1 MTLYNL
7 ASLLRLHAS
16 FMQLKGEYLYR
27 VNDAFAAHIAREF
40 LLGFVST
47 TKVESLITSFLL
59 PVRPD
64 QPKTRN
70 MRVKRPVSFLAGNY
84 EKDRFYRMAEGL
96 EDVKEGG
103 ARCFKCYAL
112 RLRETAQ
119 MAKKAGY
126 DYFTTTLSIS
136 PMKNAAKLNEIGLAA
151 QKEFGVKYLQSDFK
165 KKNGYKRSIEL
176 SKEYGLYRQD
186 YCGCEFSQRS
196 STQ

>member
-1 MTLYNL
+1 MNL
-7 ASLLRLHAS
+7 
-16 FMQLKGEYLYR
+16 
-27 VNDAFAAHIAREF
+27 
-40 LLGFVST
+40 
-47 TKVESLITSFLL
+47 
-59 PVRPD
+59 
-64 QPKTRN
+64 
-70 MRVKRPVSFLAGNY
+70 KRPVSFSGGEIMRRIA
-84 EKDRFYRMAEGL
+84 FYRMAEGL

-165 KKNGYKRSIEL
+165 KKTDTNDPL
-176 SKEYGLYRQD
+176 SYPKNMDCIGRITAVVSFHKEAVHNRAETVHSFLWTYNTFNVLN
-186 YCGCEFSQRS
+186 
-196 STQ
+196 

>member
-1 MTLYNL
+1 MQDIFARMTLYNL

-70 MRVKRPVSFLAGNY
+70 MREASGQFSVQGNLMLLFISFS
-84 EKDRFYRMAEGL
+84 RR
-96 EDVKEGG
+96 
-103 ARCFKCYAL
+103 
-112 RLRETAQ
+112 RLRGFA
-119 MAKKAGY
+119 MP
-126 DYFTTTLSIS
+126 F
-136 PMKNAAKLNEIGLAA
+136 
-151 QKEFGVKYLQSDFK
+151 FK
-165 KKNGYKRSIEL
+165 FMYW
-176 SKEYGLYRQD
+176 
-186 YCGCEFSQRS
+186 
-196 STQ
+196 

>member
-126 DYFTTTLSIS
+126 DYFTTTLSVS

>member
-1 MTLYNL
+1 MQVIWLHPVSFRMVSTNALPCEKASIHYAGIFARMTLYNL

-70 MRVKRPVSFLAGNY
+70 MRVKRPVSFQ
-84 EKDRFYRMAEGL
+84 YRA
-96 EDVKEGG
+96 
-103 ARCFKCYAL
+103 
-112 RLRETAQ
+112 
-119 MAKKAGY
+119 
-126 DYFTTTLSIS
+126 I
-136 PMKNAAKLNEIGLAA
+136 
-151 QKEFGVKYLQSDFK
+151 
-165 KKNGYKRSIEL
+165 
-176 SKEYGLYRQD
+176 
-186 YCGCEFSQRS
+186 
-196 STQ
+196 

>member
-1 MTLYNL
+1 MNL
-7 ASLLRLHAS
+7 KH
-16 FMQLKGEYLYR
+16 
-27 VNDAFAAHIAREF
+27 
-40 LLGFVST
+40 
-47 TKVESLITSFLL
+47 
-59 PVRPD
+59 
-64 QPKTRN
+64 
-70 MRVKRPVSFLAGNY
+70 PVSFLAGNY

-165 KKNGYKRSIEL
+165 KKNMDCIGRITAVVSFH
-176 SKEYGLYRQD
+176 KEAVHNRAETVTVFYGHITR
-186 YCGCEFSQRS
+186 
-196 STQ
+196 